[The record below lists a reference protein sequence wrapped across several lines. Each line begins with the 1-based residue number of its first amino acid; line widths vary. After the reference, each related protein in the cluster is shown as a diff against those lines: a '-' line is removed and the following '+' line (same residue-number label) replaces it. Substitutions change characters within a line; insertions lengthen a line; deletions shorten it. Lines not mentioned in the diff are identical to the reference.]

1 MKRVYPY
8 KEYCIGCKLC
18 ELACLT
24 AHSEAKD
31 LIIAY
36 TKERVAGLTS
46 SIRVVESNGVSVAL
60 NCRHCDEPACVTVCD
75 AGALSKN
82 NVTGI
87 VEYDFEKCVGCWSC
101 LVSCSYGAIQ
111 RNSLINK
118 IVKCDLCSGRAEGPA
133 CVQACPNRALK
144 FFENDSVSIDKFQAD
159 RKSKEVSE
167 NNRTDINNLDEF
179 IHISKN
185 TKRAVVLGGS
195 VSGLKAAEKLFNLG
209 LEVAIV
215 ESGERILALEFDKK
229 TADLVVRRIEEAGIL
244 LKCGVSVNDIICDKA
259 GLAKGVL
266 LSDKSFLEAGVIVAT
281 KSFSSTGD
289 LLCAQIAE
297 VQNCV
302 AVSDSEQILSVN
314 DQSGISRNISMNS
327 FVFYG
332 MPLVAMGEINLS
344 DDIQNYESH
353 IFYDEIKHSYRKLVF
368 KDSMLAGYILIG
380 DIDYAGVYT
389 SFIKF
394 ECELDT
400 VTKNRLC
407 DGFPDILMWPD
418 ELFFKEWNP

>member
-1 MKRVYPY
+1 M
-8 KEYCIGCKLC
+8 C

-31 LIIAY
+31 LILAY

-46 SIRVVESNGVSVAL
+46 SIQVFERNGISVAL
-60 NCRHCDEPACVTVCD
+60 SCRHCDDPACVTVCD

-87 VEYDFEKCVGCWSC
+87 VEYNVEKCVGCWSC
-101 LVSCSYGAIQ
+101 LVSCSYGSIQ

-133 CVQACPNRALK
+133 CIQACPNRGLK
-144 FFENDSVSIDKFQAD
+144 YFENDSVSTTKLHVDK
-159 RKSKEVSE
+159 KSKEISE
-167 NNRTDINNLDEF
+167 NYHTEINNFDDF

-209 LEVAIV
+209 FEVAIV
-215 ESGERILALEFDKK
+215 DSEERILALEFDKRA
-229 TADLVVRRIEEAGIL
+229 ADLVVRRIEEAGIL
-244 LKCGVSVNDIICDKA
+244 LKCGVSVNKIICDKA
-259 GLAKGVL
+259 DLAKGVL
-266 LSDKSFLEAGVIVAT
+266 LSDKSFLEAGVIVVT
-281 KSFSSTGD
+281 EMFSSTCG
-289 LLCAQIAE
+289 LLCAKIAE
-297 VQNCV
+297 VHNCFV
-302 AVSDSEQILSVN
+302 VCDNEQIIPVK
-314 DQSGISRNISMNS
+314 DQFGMSRNVSMNL

-332 MPLVAMGEINLS
+332 MTFVAMGEINLS
-344 DDIQNYESH
+344 EDIQNYESY
-353 IFYDEIKHSYRKLVF
+353 IFYDEIKHNYRKLVF
-368 KDSMLAGYILIG
+368 KASRLVGYILIG

-394 ECELDT
+394 KCELDS
-400 VTKNRLC
+400 VTQNRLC
-407 DGFPDILMWPD
+407 DGRPDILMWPN
-418 ELFFKEWNP
+418 EFFLKEWTPLKS